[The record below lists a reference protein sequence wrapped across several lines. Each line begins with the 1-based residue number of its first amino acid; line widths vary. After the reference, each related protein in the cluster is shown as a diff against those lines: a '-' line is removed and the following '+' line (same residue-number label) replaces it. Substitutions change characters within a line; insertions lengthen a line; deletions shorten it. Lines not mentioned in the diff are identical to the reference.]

1 MQGYSLQ
8 QTQTLRQEQILAPQQ
23 IQSLEILLAALP
35 ELERKIGEELLEN
48 PTLELLKSGNEDLV
62 GNPVERATRFGD
74 DMPDMGDS
82 LLSQKLESAMQLQ
95 DLWQDRL
102 SMGGR
107 GGVVGRH
114 TEDDE
119 EKRRFF
125 FDSLVSEPSVQEN
138 LLNQMRELMDV
149 TDEDR
154 RICEEIIGSIDDKG
168 YLRSHPADIAIACGL
183 GQLEPVE
190 RCLKMVQTFDPPGI
204 GARDLRECLM
214 LQLERLDRKQSLA
227 FRIVDKYL
235 DDVARNRLEA
245 VCKKARVSPPALRE
259 ALQEIRRLYPHP
271 GALIAPSQNTDFIAP
286 EVFIEKDDKGK
297 WIIRSNHDSLPR
309 LRISAYYLN
318 MLRDA
323 ATPPD
328 VKNYIRQKI
337 SDSKVLMRAIE
348 QRESTIV
355 RISRSLLKYQAD
367 FFDEGLPGMKPL
379 TMSQVADDIQ
389 VHETTV
395 SRAIA
400 NKYMMTPHGLLS
412 FRHFFT
418 SGYTASD
425 GQEVSSLVVKE
436 RIRHFVGMEP
446 SSKPLSDQKL
456 SDMLKEEGYAVARRT
471 IAKYREELGIPPS
484 SLRRGF

>member
-35 ELERKIGEELLEN
+35 ELEQKIGEELLEN
-48 PTLELLKSGNEDLV
+48 PTLELLKSGNEELM
-62 GNPVERATRFGD
+62 GNPVERDIRLNEE
-74 DMPDMGDS
+74 MPDMGDS
-82 LLSQKLESAMQLQ
+82 LLSQKLESIMQLQ
-95 DLWQDRL
+95 DLWQDR
-102 SMGGR
+102 MPAGVR
-107 GGVVGRH
+107 GGNAGNY

-119 EKRRFF
+119 EKRRYF
-125 FDSLVSEPSVQEN
+125 FDSLISEPSVQEN
-138 LLNQMRELMDV
+138 LLNQLSELMDLS
-149 TDEDR
+149 DEDR
-154 RICEEIIGSIDDKG
+154 QICEEIIGSIDDKG
-168 YLRSHPADIAIACGL
+168 YLCSHPADIAIACGL
-183 GQLEPVE
+183 GQVKPVE
-190 RCLKMVQTFDPPGI
+190 RCLKIVQTFEPPGI
-204 GARDLRECLM
+204 GARDLRECLL
-214 LQLERLDRKQSLA
+214 LQLDRLDRKKSLA
-227 FRIVDKYL
+227 FQIVDKHL
-235 DDVARNRLEA
+235 DDVARNRLEV
-245 VCKKARVSPPALRE
+245 VCKKTRVSPPALRE

-271 GALIAPSQNTDFIAP
+271 GALIAPSQKTDFIAP
-286 EVFIEKDDKGK
+286 EVFIEKDDKGE
-297 WIIRSNHDSLPR
+297 WMIRSNHDSLPR
-309 LRISAYYLN
+309 LKISSYYLK
-318 MLRDA
+318 MLRDD
-323 ATPPD
+323 TTSPD

-337 SDSKVLMRAIE
+337 GDSKVLMRAIE

-355 RISRSLLKYQAD
+355 RISRSLLKHQRG
-367 FFDEGLPGMKPL
+367 FFEEGLSAMKPL
-379 TMSQVADDIQ
+379 TMSQVADDIN

-425 GQEVSSLVVKE
+425 GQEVSNLVLKE
-436 RIRHFVGMEP
+436 RIRHFVDLE
-446 SSKPLSDQKL
+446 SSAKPLSDQKL